1 MTQAT
6 DSPTCEVAEVRTSI
20 LAGVVCG
27 VVTYTTA
34 PRVRRYLLRRG
45 SVDVPNH
52 RSSHAQPTPRGGGLA
67 CTVGVAT
74 GLVVAGRSS
83 RLPLATL
90 AGIATVTAIG
100 LADDLSGGLDPR
112 LRLAVQ
118 TVSGAAFAPS
128 AALAPMGSVITA
140 GVVNVVN
147 FMDGINGITGS
158 TAVVWGVATLL
169 TADRDTLLQVVGA
182 ITAGAGVGFLPWN
195 APTAHLFLGDVGSY
209 LFGALMA
216 ACITHV
222 AATPSKGWVIAA
234 PLLPYGLDAAQAL
247 VRRWRAGQSLTE
259 AHREHV
265 YQRLVDDHG
274 LSHAQVSAIHAGTAS
289 LIAAATRTM
298 RPGAGIASAV
308 ALAAGYVL
316 LPVGAQMI
324 GISSPTVHDRA
335 GAKLPQDTTRG
346 SEAL

>member
-1 MTQAT
+1 MA
-6 DSPTCEVAEVRTSI
+6 I
-20 LAGVVCG
+20 
-27 VVTYTTA
+27 
-34 PRVRRYLLRRG
+34 
-45 SVDVPNH
+45 
-52 RSSHAQPTPRGGGLA
+52 
-67 CTVGVAT
+67 

-83 RLPLATL
+83 RLPIATL
-90 AGIATVTAIG
+90 AGIASVTAIG

-118 TVSGAAFAPS
+118 AVSGAAFAPS
-128 AALAPMGSVITA
+128 AAFAPMGSVITA

-147 FMDGINGITGS
+147 FMDGINGMTGS
-158 TAVVWGVATLL
+158 TAAVWGVATLL
-169 TADRDTLLQVVGA
+169 SGRADRDALLQVVGA

-216 ACITHV
+216 AGITHV
-222 AATPSKGWVIAA
+222 AATPSKGWVITA

-247 VRRWRAGQSLTE
+247 VRRWRAGHSLTE

-274 LSHAQVSAIHAGTAS
+274 LSHAQVSAMHAGIAS

-298 RPGAGIASAV
+298 RPAAGVASAA
-308 ALAAGYVL
+308 ALACGYVL
-316 LPVGAQMI
+316 LPVIAQTKTFAGQASCDWARNYGAQC
-324 GISSPTVHDRA
+324 
-335 GAKLPQDTTRG
+335 GAETL
-346 SEAL
+346 